1 MDDVGNQESRD
12 LSLRELKIE
21 KHFYSGI
28 QHIWHYSVTTLAIM
42 NLND

>member
-21 KHFYSGI
+21 KHFYLPPYVI
-28 QHIWHYSVTTLAIM
+28 ETLAKVWG
-42 NLND
+42 NS